1 MNMRKA
7 KKMYKSG
14 TLIAVEGTGCVFM
27 SLGLYGDGSIDS
39 FNGVNIRTKELVSRC
54 SGKGRSAT
62 KKECNAYWSVIKDHV
77 AGKLKKTSSRPGKEL
92 DMSLSRDSLQMIPV
106 EERLPLENL
115 RVLCRMKS
123 NGQIVSGYLFKQNGK
138 VCVATD
144 PDFHFE
150 DNEDYEATHWFPMF
164 DAKGIDPDDVCPCK
178 VD

>member
-1 MNMRKA
+1 M
-7 KKMYKSG
+7 
-14 TLIAVEGTGCVFM
+14 
-27 SLGLYGDGSIDS
+27 
-39 FNGVNIRTKELVSRC
+39 TKEEF
-54 SGKGRSAT
+54 
-62 KKECNAYWSVIKDHV
+62 KEFASQKC
-77 AGKLKKTSSRPGKEL
+77 KEL
-92 DMSLSRDSLQMIPV
+92 GMQYTQNAVNMIFDIFEKAFHSGLELGMSLSRDSLQMIPV

-123 NGQIVSGYLFKQNGK
+123 NGQIVSGYLFKQDEK

-150 DNEDYEATHWFPMF
+150 DYENYEATHWFPMF

>member
-1 MNMRKA
+1 M
-7 KKMYKSG
+7 
-14 TLIAVEGTGCVFM
+14 
-27 SLGLYGDGSIDS
+27 
-39 FNGVNIRTKELVSRC
+39 TKE
-54 SGKGRSAT
+54 
-62 KKECNAYWSVIKDHV
+62 EF
-77 AGKLKKTSSRPGKEL
+77 KEL
-92 DMSLSRDSLQMIPV
+92 ASQKCKEIGMQYTQNAVNLVFDIFEKAFHSGFELGMSLSRDSLQMIPV

-150 DNEDYEATHWFPMF
+150 DYEDYEATHWFPMF